1 MMIFTKF
8 LKKILEFLDNDMVTL
23 HSCLL
28 VNEECSK
35 IAVEILW
42 KDIYKI
48 QASAEELY
56 GIELED
62 ESDQNILSTLYSCL
76 SKESKELLIQ
86 NNIIIE
92 SPTLKS
98 PKYDYP
104 SYCKYLDAGYI
115 NQLIIIHLGEESKI
129 YERTLLKQEIYQLFI
144 EKSSSLLYLH
154 FHDPHVPF
162 PYFSGISNSIN
173 HLREFSCD
181 TSIPPSIYCRMAQL
195 CRNIN
200 KLLIKWVKEDNE
212 GLAKLIQ
219 LQNNLYDIGFEC
231 EDQDNLEEKID
242 PFICTIIG
250 NALESISNSLSHLYI
265 KNSLFCIPLS
275 SISNLTNL
283 TSIDLNLEEL
293 FPIDALESLCNI
305 HFPNLSKLLIG
316 ENIPP
321 LVLIANFIKT
331 NGSSLKE
338 ILFYNGFYNGDL
350 DECTI
355 LNQMISR
362 TCSKLETLMTFCY
375 DDQFQDIIEIL
386 ICCDNLI
393 NLILRNSSDENIDA
407 TPLFTT
413 LLANSS
419 HHKLSKFCV
428 DSKIHF
434 TPDILNSFLDMI
446 DDKKNINSIIF
457 YIYKSGGIKY
467 VGYDGIT
474 NNHLLILESVGG
486 CILDDDDIIND
497 FSTVP
502 KFRVPY
508 RYSLE

>member
-1 MMIFTKF
+1 MFFTKF
-8 LKKILEFLDNDMVTL
+8 LKKILEFLDNDMITL

-28 VNEECSK
+28 VNEQWSK
-35 IAVEILW
+35 IAVETLW
-42 KDIYKI
+42 KDIYKV
-48 QASAEELY
+48 QANAEELY

-76 SKESKELLIQ
+76 PKESKELLIQ
-86 NNIIIE
+86 NNIMIE
-92 SPTLKS
+92 SPTMVS

-104 SYCKYLDAGYI
+104 AYCKYLDAGYI
-115 NQLIIIHLGEESKI
+115 NQLIIVHLGEESKI

-144 EKSSSLLYLH
+144 KQSSSLRYLH

-162 PYFSGISNSIN
+162 PYFSGVSNSITQ
-173 HLREFSCD
+173 LKEFSCD
-181 TSIPPSIYCRMAQL
+181 TSISSSIFCRMAQL

-200 KLLIKWVKEDNE
+200 KILIKWVKEDNE

-219 LQNNLYDIGFEC
+219 FQNNLIDIGFEC
-231 EDQDNLEEKID
+231 EEDDLEEKIE
-242 PFICTIIG
+242 PFECTMIG
-250 NALESISNSLSHLYI
+250 NALESRSNSLSHLYI
-265 KNSLFCIPLS
+265 KNSLFCMPLS
-275 SISNLTNL
+275 SISKLTNL

-293 FPIDALESLCNI
+293 FPIDAFESLCST
-305 HFPNLSKLLIG
+305 HFPNLTKLLIG

-331 NGSSLKE
+331 NGGSLKE
-338 ILFYNGFYNGDL
+338 ILFYNGFYSGDL
-350 DECTI
+350 EECTT

-386 ICCDNLI
+386 ISCDRLN
-393 NLILRNSSDENIDA
+393 NLILRNSSEEKIDA

-419 HHKLSKFCV
+419 NHRLSKFCV

-434 TPDILNSFLDMI
+434 TPIVLNSFIEMI
-446 DDKKNINSIIF
+446 DKKEKSIVF
-457 YIYKSGGIKY
+457 YIYKPGGIKY

-474 NNHLLILESVGG
+474 NNHLLILENVGG
-486 CILDDDDIIND
+486 GILDDADIINK

-502 KFRVPY
+502 KFRDPY